1 MELSRRRS
9 LFYIIMVVHCIESG
23 FSDTTP
29 EQGILEV
36 STVDTTVG
44 PQLVTEGDTTMSSGT
59 GNSTTNSDDA
69 NYSESPVEYDAQSDE
84 NGTAKDGHKILAG
97 YVTVPVLLVIGLFGN
112 FMSIV
117 FMTRQEFSKMPMR
130 IIIIALAISDTIVII
145 MHPHNK
151 PYVRS
156 FLGADVRSYNVT
168 SCKVF
173 YWFFRTAKMTSSWLI
188 VLISMERFVAVWF
201 PLKAKFINTRR
212 NIFIGNYYMILYCQR
227 HFFCFKLIIKV
238 AAQT

>member
-1 MELSRRRS
+1 MA
-9 LFYIIMVVHCIESG
+9 VHCIESG
-23 FSDTTP
+23 FSGTTP

-44 PQLVTEGDTTMSSGT
+44 PQLVTEGDASMFSGT
-59 GNSTTNSDDA
+59 GNSTTNPDDGGVHGA
-69 NYSESPVEYDAQSDE
+69 NYSESPGEDDVQSGED
-84 NGTAKDGHKILAG
+84 GTAKDGHKILAG
-97 YVTVPVLLVIGLFGN
+97 YVTVPVLLVIGLLGN
-112 FMSIV
+112 LMSIV
-117 FMTRQEFSKMPMR
+117 VLTRREFSNMTMR
-130 IIIIALAISDTIVII
+130 IIIIALAISDTILII

-156 FLGADVRSYNVT
+156 FLGADVRSHDLT

-201 PLKAKFINTRR
+201 PLKAKFINTKR
-212 NIFIGNYYMILYCQR
+212 NIFIGKYYIILYFQR
-227 HFFCFKLIIKV
+227 ILCVKLIIKV
-238 AAQT
+238 AAKT